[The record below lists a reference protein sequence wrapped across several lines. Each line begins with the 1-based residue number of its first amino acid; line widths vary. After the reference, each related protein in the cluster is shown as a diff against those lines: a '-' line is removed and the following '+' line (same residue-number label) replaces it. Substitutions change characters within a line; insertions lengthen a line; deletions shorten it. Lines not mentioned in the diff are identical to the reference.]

1 MVFPMSITIGMS
13 IVLRLDRNTCS
24 NHLAKLDDVFILA
37 WRDLFPIIGVNF
49 WRQEHREPTAPPLA
63 SDFSLLPRIDNGS
76 GRAQQHEYLLFIADS
91 TESSFHLQRPGR
103 SVSSANR

>member
-24 NHLAKLDDVFILA
+24 NHLAKLDDVFIFA

-49 WRQEHREPTAPPLA
+49 WRQEQE
-63 SDFSLLPRIDNGS
+63 S
-76 GRAQQHEYLLFIADS
+76 QQH
-91 TESSFHLQRPGR
+91 HP
-103 SVSSANR
+103 